1 MNLDIRTRHFQL
13 DPEARER
20 IEAQFEK
27 LERFSPRPVTD
38 VRLQINFEN
47 NLFTCDGLLL
57 LRNQE
62 FRAENNGAE
71 PDLATQGV
79 AENLQR
85 QLDKFKGKVSGKQRG
100 EPGGLGKALASEGV
114 APVRFATES
123 FELHEM
129 DTLAARH
136 AFTASDAPF
145 LVFHNT
151 DSGRLGVIYRRSDGE
166 LGLMEATNG

>member
-1 MNLDIRTRHFQL
+1 MNLDIRTRFFHL

-27 LERFSPRPVTD
+27 LARFSPRPITD
-38 VRLQINFEN
+38 VKLQIVFEN

-62 FRAENNGAE
+62 FRAENSGAE
-71 PDLATQGV
+71 PELATQGV

-100 EPGGLGKALASEGV
+100 EPGGLGRAQLAEEQ
-114 APVRFATES
+114 PVLFATEH
-123 FELHEM
+123 FELREM
-129 DTLAARH
+129 DALSART

-145 LVFHNT
+145 LVFQNT
-151 DSGRLGVIYRRSDGE
+151 DTGRLGVVYRRRDGE
-166 LGLMEATNG
+166 LGLMEASDR